1 VAEHRIQL
9 NSSEPI
15 RSRAYKLPY
24 HLTEAVDKEI
34 DELLRL
40 GFIEPCEGTAYAS
53 PIVVVQKRDSQGIRL
68 CVNYKKINATT
79 VFDPQPVPET
89 EDILVIF
96 SGCRYFSSMDFC
108 KGYYT
113 APVADDSKIIQ
124 LSFVTGVFSGLKYF
138 LLA

>member
-1 VAEHRIQL
+1 MEISRRISRYISRYIYVPKVTSMAEHRIQL

-53 PIVVVQKRDSQGIRL
+53 LIVVVQ
-68 CVNYKKINATT
+68 TT
-79 VFDPQPVPET
+79 EERQSEH
-89 EDILVIF
+89 
-96 SGCRYFSSMDFC
+96 
-108 KGYYT
+108 
-113 APVADDSKIIQ
+113 
-124 LSFVTGVFSGLKYF
+124 
-138 LLA
+138 